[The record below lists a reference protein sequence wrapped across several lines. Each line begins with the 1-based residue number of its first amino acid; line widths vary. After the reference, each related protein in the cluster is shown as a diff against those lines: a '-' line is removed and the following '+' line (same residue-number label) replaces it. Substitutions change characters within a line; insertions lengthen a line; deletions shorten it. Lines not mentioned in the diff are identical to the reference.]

1 MGNDTPIAGFQFI
14 ITNTPSYLDLVD
26 VSGGSASNYN
36 FTVSSSENGSIV
48 GFSLTGTS
56 IPEGQGPLLTATFD
70 TDLPG
75 TFMVNLCLEGPV
87 FSDTNANGVPVTLG
101 SCVDMNFTSS
111 LYGDINGDDIVNVLD
126 VVLLVNMVLGLSDPT
141 IASDLNNDALTN
153 VLDVVI
159 LVNLILTD

>member
-1 MGNDTPIAGFQFI
+1 
-14 ITNTPSYLDLVD
+14 
-26 VSGGSASNYN
+26 
-36 FTVSSSENGSIV
+36 
-48 GFSLTGTS
+48 
-56 IPEGQGPLLTATFD
+56 
-70 TDLPG
+70 
-75 TFMVNLCLEGPV
+75 
-87 FSDTNANGVPVTLG
+87 
-101 SCVDMNFTSS
+101 MNFTNS